1 MSENKKPGL
10 PKEIAQKVVQHT
22 AYKAQAQSRRAGED
36 LRNTADGESTADEYA
51 QEKVETAAQDSAYA
65 AGDFTFQAAK
75 LPYRAYRKALQ
86 QRQAEKAVI
95 PEEVSPPKARDT
107 ADAAAPEA
115 ASKRQRYR
123 RKLTQ
128 NKAVQVQA
136 RQKAVRNAATD
147 SPQFSQPDWRQ
158 QFRKRQIQVKAVR
171 AKIAEAE
178 ARRTAART
186 LPAPKLPKSTSKP
199 VREQLQRMARYL
211 LDKLKQLLAHAASAV
226 INTLVYLVGA
236 GGVVLILALV
246 IGAAAA
252 ILGSPMGILFADESG
267 DPDSIPIAEIVLEA
281 NTEFGEAIS
290 DLVAAHPEC
299 SSTEFHYEYEDGHTW
314 ASYWPEVLA
323 VFAVQHNLNGDDDV
337 IVMDREKADLLIDTF
352 WTMHQIDSR
361 VETIEIPASGNEEGG
376 EEKPPSPPQVERI
389 LHITIRSK
397 TVDTLAADYHFT
409 QDQCDILHLL
419 LSDEMRPMLV
429 ALCGP
434 GLGAGT
440 GTPPAGDG
448 TLLWPLPGH
457 TTLTTHFGEADAF
470 GNPGHRGIDI
480 PAPGG
485 TPILAAHS
493 GTVLISGWNDS
504 FGNQVLIDDGAGLS
518 TRYAHMTATAV
529 SPGQPVT
536 AGQVIGY
543 VGSTGDSTGNHLHFE
558 VSAGGVLTDPLG
570 MVVPS

>member
-1 MSENKKPGL
+1 MSAKKKPGL
-10 PKEIAQKVVQHT
+10 PNAVAKKAARAA
-22 AYKAQAQSRRAGED
+22 AYKAQAQTRKAGDD
-36 LRNTADGESTADEYA
+36 LRNTAGREPAEDYAAWKVEGAARDAASTA
-51 QEKVETAAQDSAYA
+51 
-65 AGDFTFQAAK
+65 GNFTFRSAK
-75 LPYRAYRKALQ
+75 IPYAVYRRMLQ
-86 QRQAEKAVI
+86 KRLSEKNSL
-95 PEEVSPPKARDT
+95 PEEGSIPCPSDT
-107 ADAAAPEA
+107 AEPAAPHAAAR
-115 ASKRQRYR
+115 RQQYR
-123 RKLTQ
+123 RKAIQ
-128 NKAVQVQA
+128 NQA
-136 RQKAVRNAATD
+136 ARLSAQRHIDAPAPAEPIPLPSADR
-147 SPQFSQPDWRQ
+147 RQ
-158 QFRKRQIQVKAVR
+158 QLRKRQILVKAVR
-171 AKIAEAE
+171 KKLAATEAQ
-178 ARRTAART
+178 RTAAVA
-186 LPAPKLPKSTSKP
+186 LPPPKLPQTTSKP
-199 VREQLQRMARYL
+199 VRERLQRMAHYL
-211 LDKLKQLLAHAASAV
+211 FRKIGQLVVHAARAVASA
-226 INTLVYLVGA
+226 LLYLAGA
-236 GGVVLILALV
+236 GGMVLVLALV

-252 ILGSPMGILFADESG
+252 ILGSPLGILFADESN
-267 DPDSIPIAEIVLEA
+267 DPRSIPIADIVLEA
-281 NTEFGEAIS
+281 NTELGEAIN

-337 IVMDREKADLLIDTF
+337 IVMDREKADLLMDTF
-352 WTMHQIDSR
+352 WTMHLIDSR
-361 VETIEIPASGNEEGG
+361 VETIEISASSEEEGG
-376 EEKPPSPPQVERI
+376 EGKPPSPPQVERI

-493 GTVLISGWNDS
+493 GTVLISGWNNS

-558 VSAGGVLTDPLG
+558 VSVGGVLTDPLG
-570 MVVPS
+570 YVKVP